1 MLLAAGPVI
10 APTGN
15 LHPVR
20 DRLGLVR
27 QFGPDKKTL
36 RAQYGRAVC
45 AVKLSGVA
53 DSVRSGELRQ
63 IDTSVAHVARVYDY
77 LLGGKDNF
85 AADRDAGEKA
95 IALLPEVVGVVK
107 ANRAFLVRAVRYLA
121 REAGI
126 RQFLDVGPGIP
137 AADSTHQVAQEIAPA
152 SRVVYADNDPVV
164 ILHARALLRSAPEGA
179 IAFLD
184 ADLRDTGK
192 ILAQAAQTLDFSQP
206 VAVVLGAVL
215 HFINGDAAYDIT
227 TSLMG
232 AAVPGSYLAISHVAS
247 DIASEIFG
255 PVLEQAN
262 RLVAEKTYARS
273 YDEVARFF
281 AGLELVEPGVA
292 AQCEWRPDSDLTVRH
307 KSASWGGVARKP

>member
-1 MLLAAGPVI
+1 
-10 APTGN
+10 
-15 LHPVR
+15 
-20 DRLGLVR
+20 
-27 QFGPDKKTL
+27 
-36 RAQYGRAVC
+36 
-45 AVKLSGVA
+45 VA
-53 DSVRSGELRQ
+53 DPVRSGEPWQ

-85 AADRDAGEKA
+85 AADRDAAEKA

-137 AADSTHQVAQEIAPA
+137 AAGSTHEVAQEIAPT
-152 SRVVYADNDPVV
+152 SRVVYADNDPTV

-192 ILAQAAQTLDFSQP
+192 ILAWAKETLDFSQP

-215 HFINGDAAYDIT
+215 HFIDGDAAYDVT
-227 TSLMG
+227 TSLM
-232 AAVPGSYLAISHVAS
+232 AATAPGSYLAISHVAS
-247 DIASEIFG
+247 DIAPKVFG

-262 RLVAEKTYARS
+262 QLVAEKTYARS
-273 YDEVARFF
+273 YDEVSRFF

-307 KSASWGGVARKP
+307 KSVSWGGVARKPLQHPIWGR

>member
-1 MLLAAGPVI
+1 MHPAAKLAWV
-10 APTGN
+10 T
-15 LHPVR
+15 
-20 DRLGLVR
+20 
-27 QFGPDKKTL
+27 
-36 RAQYGRAVC
+36 
-45 AVKLSGVA
+45 
-53 DSVRSGELRQ
+53 DSVRSDEPRR

-85 AADRDAGEKA
+85 AADRDAAEKA
-95 IALLPEVVGVVK
+95 IALLPEVVGVVR

-126 RQFLDVGPGIP
+126 RQFIDVGPGIP
-137 AADSTHQVAQEIAPA
+137 AAGSTHQVAQAIAPA
-152 SRVVYADNDPVV
+152 SRVVYADNDPMV
-164 ILHARALLRSAPEGA
+164 IVHARALLRSAPGGA

-184 ADLRDTGK
+184 ADLRDTGL
-192 ILAQAAQTLDFSQP
+192 ILAGAAQTLDFTQP

-215 HFINGDAAYDIT
+215 HFIGGDVAYDIT
-227 TSLMG
+227 TSLM
-232 AAVPGSYLAISHVAS
+232 AASAPGSYLAISHVAS
-247 DIASEIFG
+247 DIAPEIFG

-281 AGLELVEPGVA
+281 AGLDLVEPGVA
-292 AQCEWRPDSDLTVRH
+292 AQCEWRPDSDLTERY

>member
-1 MLLAAGPVI
+1 LGTRQAGDHRRF
-10 APTGN
+10 APAHALCQAG
-15 LHPVR
+15 
-20 DRLGLVR
+20 
-27 QFGPDKKTL
+27 QKAL
-36 RAQYGRAVC
+36 RARYGKALRA
-45 AVKLSGVA
+45 ARLSRVE
-53 DSVRSGELRQ
+53 DSVRSGGLRQ

-85 AADRDAGEKA
+85 AADRDAAEKA

-137 AADSTHQVAQEIAPA
+137 AAGSTHQVAQAIAPA
-152 SRVVYADNDPVV
+152 SRVVYADNDPTV

-184 ADLRDTGK
+184 ADLRDPGT
-192 ILAQAAQTLDFSQP
+192 ILAQAEQTLDFSQP
-206 VAVVLGAVL
+206 VAVVLGAIL
-215 HFINGDAAYDIT
+215 HFIGGDVAYDIT
-227 TSLMG
+227 TSLM
-232 AAVPGSYLAISHVAS
+232 AATAPGSYLVISHVAN
-247 DIASEIFG
+247 DIAPEIIG

-281 AGLELVEPGVA
+281 AGLELVEPGLA
-292 AQCEWRPDSDLTVRH
+292 AQCEWRPDSDLTTRH
-307 KSASWGGVARKP
+307 KSASWGGVARKS